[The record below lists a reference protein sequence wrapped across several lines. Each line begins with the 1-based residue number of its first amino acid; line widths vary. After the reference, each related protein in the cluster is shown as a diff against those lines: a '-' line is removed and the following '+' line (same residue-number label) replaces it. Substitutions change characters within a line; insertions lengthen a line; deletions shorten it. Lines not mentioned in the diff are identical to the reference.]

1 MRINHVSEEKAMS
14 PASNAL
20 RHGAWVALRGQ
31 AGRRVECLAGS
42 VWVTQDRDRRDIVL
56 VAGQGFTL
64 DRPGMAVVSALSDA
78 RFAVRDAAGPSAA
91 VVSAGRE
98 PQPCSP

>member
-1 MRINHVSEEKAMS
+1 MN
-14 PASNAL
+14 PASNTL

-42 VWVTQDRDRRDIVL
+42 VWITQDRDRRDIVL
-56 VAGQGFTL
+56 AAGQGFTL

-78 RFAVRDAAGPSAA
+78 RYALRDAPVPSPAP
-91 VVSAGRE
+91 VVIGRE